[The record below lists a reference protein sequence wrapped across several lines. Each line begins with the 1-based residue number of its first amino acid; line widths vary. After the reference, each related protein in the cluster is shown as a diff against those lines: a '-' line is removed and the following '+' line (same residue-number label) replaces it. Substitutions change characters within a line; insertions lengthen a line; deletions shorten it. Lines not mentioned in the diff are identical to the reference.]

1 VALRAWARLDP
12 SLGSDEL
19 PLDERGI
26 SILHAAAG
34 DLIEVRVP
42 ATLND
47 ANDLIVRE
55 GRVKSLS
62 SYPKSSVPLSEVT
75 KGEG

>member
-1 VALRAWARLDP
+1 M
-12 SLGSDEL
+12 
-19 PLDERGI
+19 
-26 SILHAAAG
+26 SILHVAAG
-34 DLIEVRVP
+34 DLVEVRVP

-47 ANDLIVRE
+47 ANDMVVRE

-62 SYPKSSVPLSEVT
+62 SYPKSSVPLSEAT

>member
-1 VALRAWARLDP
+1 VLKVLATT
-12 SLGSDEL
+12 LGSDEL
-19 PLDERGI
+19 PLDGRGVTL
-26 SILHAAAG
+26 LHAAVG
-34 DLIEVRVP
+34 DRVEVRVP

-55 GRVKSLS
+55 GRVKSVS